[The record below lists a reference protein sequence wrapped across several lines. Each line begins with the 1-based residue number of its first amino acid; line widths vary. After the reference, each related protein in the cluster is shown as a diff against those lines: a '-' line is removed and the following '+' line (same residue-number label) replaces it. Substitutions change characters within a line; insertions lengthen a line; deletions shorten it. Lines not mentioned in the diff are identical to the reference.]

1 MGWDKRQEDGYMNE
15 QLAQALGIEFIRK
28 KSRATSGADLRIT
41 KSTGNRYSFSFSK
54 KFANKMGGYVRL
66 AKAKDRIY
74 IVPGCK
80 NEYGFKLSGTNSV
93 RKYVLV
99 SAATIGFIDKFLG
112 EHTLLYQDD
121 LDAYYIRAKEA
132 EK

>member
-1 MGWDKRQEDGYMNE
+1 MGWTKRQEDGYMNE
-15 QLAQALGIEFIRK
+15 QLAQALGVEFIKK
-28 KSRATSGADLRIT
+28 KSRAASSADLRVT
-41 KSTGNRYSFSFSK
+41 KTTGNRYSFSFSK

-80 NEYGFKLSGTNSV
+80 NEYGFQLAGSNSA

-99 SAATIGFIDKFLG
+99 SAGTIGFIDKFIG